1 MYLIDTHLH
10 SSNVVNRLY
19 CNSLTTDNAEDERSY
34 KGVIAKDERRMIRI
48 GIYLSSQIL
57 QIIGE
62 MFGGMENSLYICG
75 KIASYY
81 GNRHN
86 KAIFVT

>member
-1 MYLIDTHLH
+1 MYLIDTPLH

-48 GIYLSSQIL
+48 GIYLRVIGTGTLVHSSGPVNL
-57 QIIGE
+57 
-62 MFGGMENSLYICG
+62 SL
-75 KIASYY
+75 
-81 GNRHN
+81 
-86 KAIFVT
+86 